1 MNIKE
6 CIAKSAKGDG
16 DAYKELYDH
25 LVDRLFRYAITR
37 VRTRDDA
44 KDVVQQVL
52 VDLWLNMEKFEYS
65 SDEQFYQYV
74 YVKLKR
80 RLGKYYRS
88 MKHDISLEESGI
100 DSMYEI
106 DVYTKSDIEVVKKV
120 MATLKD
126 EYQEILELRHFS
138 ECSFK
143 EIAQILN
150 MSSVAVR
157 VTHHRALKALKA
169 KMPTL

>member
-6 CIAKSAKGDG
+6 SIAKSAAGDG
-16 DAYKELYDH
+16 NAYKELYDH
-25 LVDRLFRYAITR
+25 LVDRLFRYAVTR
-37 VRTRDDA
+37 VRSRDDA

-74 YVKLKR
+74 YVILKR

-88 MKHDISLEESGI
+88 MKDDISLEESGI
-100 DSMYEI
+100 ESIYEI
-106 DVYTKSDIEVVKKV
+106 DVYTKNDVEAVQKIMS
-120 MATLKD
+120 TLKD
-126 EYQEILELRHFS
+126 EYREILELRHFS
-138 ECSFK
+138 ELSFN
-143 EIAQILN
+143 EIAEFLG
-150 MSSVAVR
+150 MTTVAVR